1 MRIQFKLRED
11 ADEGECRRI
20 VDDIAH
26 AERLF
31 PDERDPELAT
41 LYVAELPDDEA
52 RRKLNALKR
61 SNAVEFAEPEAKRR
75 L

>member
-1 MRIQFKLRED
+1 VKIQFKLRAD
-11 ADEGECRRI
+11 ADESECRRV
-20 VDDIAH
+20 VDDVAH

-41 LYVAELPDDEA
+41 LYVAELPDDDAADTLGE
-52 RRKLNALKR
+52 LQR
-61 SNAVEFAEPEAKRR
+61 STAVEFAEPQAVRR